1 MIAPFG
7 KVRFRD
13 FFLAD
18 VITSMS
24 TPLADIG
31 LIIILFKDGSNE
43 NRSKFE
49 FYFTLMSFA
58 PYWWRFW
65 QCLNKWYKLG
75 NKLQLVNA
83 TKYLSK
89 FGPPIA
95 ILCGSS
101 KTLDTKW
108 QGYFVT

>member
-1 MIAPFG
+1 MKCLAQIFIAPFG

-24 TPLADIG
+24 TPLADLG
-31 LIIILFKDGSNE
+31 LISILLKDGMKTNKSDM
-43 NRSKFE
+43 SI
-49 FYFTLMSFA
+49 YFIIMSFA

-65 QCLNKWYKLG
+65 QCINKWYKLG

-95 ILCGSS
+95 ILYGSS
-101 KTLDTKW
+101 KTIES
-108 QGYFVT
+108 